1 MPALCHESSELRA
14 IKCSQRELP
23 LSGLSGL
30 TGIFKLTNLFDN
42 LFLEVKPSYYET
54 DGQGN
59 EVPWYPPHPDQI
71 RYEPS
76 TFPPL
81 LLKIR
86 K

>member
-1 MPALCHESSELRA
+1 MTSEQSTLKGSLSAYYPAV
-14 IKCSQRELP
+14 Q
-23 LSGLSGL
+23 GF
-30 TGIFKLTNLFDN
+30 FKFTNLFDN
-42 LFLEVKPSYYET
+42 LFSEVKPSYYET